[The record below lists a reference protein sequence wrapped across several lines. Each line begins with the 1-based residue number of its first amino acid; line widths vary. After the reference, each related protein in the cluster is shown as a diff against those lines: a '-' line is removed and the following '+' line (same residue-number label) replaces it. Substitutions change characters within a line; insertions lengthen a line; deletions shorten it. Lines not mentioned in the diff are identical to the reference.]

1 MLLRPAEP
9 GDASAVARVHVRSW
23 QVAYRG
29 LMSQDY
35 LDQLRSEDRA
45 AIYDFATADPA
56 KPHTIVA
63 VKDDSILGF
72 ATTMPARDKDVAGYG
87 ELAALYVD
95 PDHWGRGIGVALVQ
109 AARAHLIKAG
119 FRKAML
125 WVLAGNTRADRFYQ
139 TDQWLPDGT
148 RRTESLWG
156 ISVDELRYSRDLQAD
171 WPEFR

>member
-9 GDASAVARVHVRSW
+9 ADAMAVARVHVRSW

-29 LMSQDY
+29 LMPQDY
-35 LDQLRSEDRA
+35 LDQLRPEDRA
-45 AIYDFATADPA
+45 ATYDFATADPA

-63 VKDDSILGF
+63 VEGDSVLGF
-72 ATTMPARDKDVAGYG
+72 ATTMPTRDKDLEGYG

-95 PDHWGRGIGVALVQ
+95 PEHWGRGIGVALVQ
-109 AARAHLIKAG
+109 VARAHLVEAG

-139 TDQWLPDGT
+139 ADKWLSDGT
-148 RRTESLWG
+148 RQMETVWG
-156 ISVDELRYSRDLQAD
+156 ISLDGLRYRRDLQAD
-171 WPEFR
+171 